1 MPLLSKL
8 EKYLFYL
15 LLISIPFQT
24 RKILWMQ
31 EWNFS
36 EWQAISLYGTDI
48 LLGILFILWALST
61 SDVKIRTSDVKI
73 YDYFLLGFVGMA
85 AISLKNT
92 TSIYLSLFNL
102 VKLIEFALFYF
113 YLKSYAL
120 PKFGYLSALK
130 AVVIGGTFQAIVAI
144 IQFIKQSD
152 LGLRLLGEPVLNY
165 HLNGIASFYNLAGER
180 VIRAYG
186 TTPHSNIL
194 AAYLFLSIFS
204 FYYLWIYERLDKKY
218 FIAYGLMLLAFFF
231 TFSRI
236 VIGVLLLNFIIRI
249 ILIRFKFKKDYW
261 NKKLAWLFLVTLAVV
276 LLFSVFYWSDIV
288 SRVALNAGDD
298 AVQMRIFYNKE
309 SLESLD
315 WFGVGIGNFV
325 NWLMGRDLNIARYL
339 YQPVHNI
346 YLLIYSETGVAGISV
361 FALFLVFLIRDY
373 TLRTRLRTLRQY
385 SLLLVFSSF
394 LFLGLFDHFLWTLQQ
409 GRFILW
415 GAIALLAS
423 DVV

>member
-1 MPLLSKL
+1 MS
-8 EKYLFYL
+8 
-15 LLISIPFQT
+15 
-24 RKILWMQ
+24 
-31 EWNFS
+31 
-36 EWQAISLYGTDI
+36 
-48 LLGILFILWALST
+48 
-61 SDVKIRTSDVKI
+61 
-73 YDYFLLGFVGMA
+73 
-85 AISLKNT
+85 
-92 TSIYLSLFNL
+92 
-102 VKLIEFALFYF
+102 
-113 YLKSYAL
+113 
-120 PKFGYLSALK
+120 KFGYLSALK

-346 YLLIYSETGVAGISV
+346 YL
-361 FALFLVFLIRDY
+361 
-373 TLRTRLRTLRQY
+373 
-385 SLLLVFSSF
+385 
-394 LFLGLFDHFLWTLQQ
+394 
-409 GRFILW
+409 
-415 GAIALLAS
+415 
-423 DVV
+423 